1 METRRMAVVRRE
13 YEIVRATVGTAFLDR
28 SHGWMVVLRCGTVTN
43 AEGEQRPLVI
53 YRPVMYPLDGELMAG
68 TYTDLLP
75 LFNASPVP
83 PLNVRRAIHRQYHV
97 HNVWNLPPCMM
108 CPP

>member
-1 METRRMAVVRRE
+1 
-13 YEIVRATVGTAFLDR
+13 
-28 SHGWMVVLRCGTVTN
+28 
-43 AEGEQRPLVI
+43 
-53 YRPVMYPLDGELMAG
+53 MYPLDGELMAG